1 MIHEIAVELREL
13 LRLDGVPM
21 PVVDG
26 PEPTVSA
33 VTPRERIVVERVR
46 TPEQILPPKGANT
59 RNPIHVFDR
68 RLNAK
73 ITIYARDPASGAHP
87 HEHLRRADDVCDSV
101 LAALRQVLVA
111 RKNGAEIGAPQLKE
125 LEDTKGAQVANFEV
139 YEIPF
144 FVRRAVEKRTWA
156 GAAAEEG
163 GAFTASTIASTT
175 VVGLQG
181 DPTPATETGCGA

>member
-13 LRLDGVPM
+13 LRLAGVPM

-26 PEPTVSA
+26 PERTESV
-33 VTPRERIVVERVR
+33 VTPRERIVVERLR
-46 TPEQILPPKGANT
+46 EPEQILPPKGANT

-73 ITIYARDPASGAHP
+73 VTIYAQEPERGALP
-87 HEHLRRADDVCDSV
+87 HEHIRRADDVADSV

-111 RKNGAEIGAPQLKE
+111 RKNGAEIGAGRLLE
-125 LEDTKGAQVANFEV
+125 LADAKGTPTTSFAI

-144 FVRRAVEKRTWA
+144 FVRRAVELRTWA

-163 GAFTASTIASTT
+163 GAFTSSTIASTT
-175 VVGLQG
+175 VVGLEG
-181 DPTPATETGCGA
+181 ETPTETGCGA